1 MKIIVT
7 GASGQIG
14 SDLVTTLQNKHEVFG
29 LNRNQLDVTDSYE
42 CLSVVES
49 IQPDVI
55 IHCAAYTSVDLA
67 ETEKE
72 KVFLV
77 NAMGTRN
84 IAIAAEKVQAKVCY
98 ISTDYVFDG
107 RTDKPYQEKDQT
119 DPQSVYGKS
128 KLAGEEFIQTICS
141 KFFIV
146 RTSWVFGLHGNN
158 FVKTMIKLASEKD
171 SIKVVKD
178 QVGSPTYTLD
188 LSHFLSDLIETEKYG
203 IYHATNSGHCSWY
216 EYAKAVFEESNIA
229 VEVVPCSTSEF
240 PRPAP
245 RPSYSVLEHSSIRSN
260 GFIDLRHWRIAL
272 QQYIKELKETTL

>member
-42 CLSVVES
+42 CVSVIKS

-119 DPQSVYGKS
+119 NPQSVYGIS

-178 QVGSPTYTLD
+178 QVGCPTYTLD